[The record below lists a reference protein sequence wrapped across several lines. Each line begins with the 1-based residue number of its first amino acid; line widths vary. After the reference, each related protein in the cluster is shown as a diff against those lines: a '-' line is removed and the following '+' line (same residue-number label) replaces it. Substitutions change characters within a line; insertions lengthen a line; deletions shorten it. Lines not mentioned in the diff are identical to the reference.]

1 MSPLD
6 AYREKIK
13 RCRDML
19 ASGSLK
25 EVILIIKD
33 EDDMVTCIAA
43 TSETC
48 AITGA
53 TLLAMAAKQHDKLG
67 SKQ

>member
-6 AYREKIK
+6 AYREKIE

-19 ASGSLK
+19 DSDNLK

-43 TSETC
+43 TTETC
-48 AITGA
+48 AVTGA

-67 SKQ
+67 IKQ